1 VVRAKAKGEG
11 NFTVRRGEGKVK
23 KGGVDEK
30 KVNEG
35 VGAVVLPS
43 DGSVRNCEKK
53 GVVVNP
59 FLEDG
64 CPWGE

>member
-11 NFTVRRGEGKVK
+11 DFTVGRGERKIK
-23 KGGVDEK
+23 EGGVDEE

-35 VGAVVLPS
+35 VGAVALPS

-53 GVVVNP
+53 RVVVNP